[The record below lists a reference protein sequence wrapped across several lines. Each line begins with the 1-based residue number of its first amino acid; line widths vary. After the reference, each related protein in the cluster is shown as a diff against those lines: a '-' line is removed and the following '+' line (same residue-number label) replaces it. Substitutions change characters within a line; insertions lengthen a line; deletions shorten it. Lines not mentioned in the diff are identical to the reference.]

1 MFSPEG
7 PLLFI
12 FSPEGGLI
20 DLPLRIIFSPALPSD
35 CFAIDFPGR
44 AISPGEGIRDRALR
58 EHRRSSGSI
67 HHISGTNSSWF
78 MVRGPCCLLS
88 SVRRLDRLLS
98 QVIDCLRIFILLSW
112 ECSCYDLRAAFL
124 GAMGSPPVQRKSGR

>member
-20 DLPLRIIFSPALPSD
+20 DLPVRVTFSPALPSD

-44 AISPGEGIRDRALR
+44 AISPGEGSPRPLVARAQEIIRLHPSHLWHQQLMVYGAGALL
-58 EHRRSSGSI
+58 
-67 HHISGTNSSWF
+67 F
-78 MVRGPCCLLS
+78 PLLGQAS
-88 SVRRLDRLLS
+88 R
-98 QVIDCLRIFILLSW
+98 
-112 ECSCYDLRAAFL
+112 
-124 GAMGSPPVQRKSGR
+124 